1 MPPRQM
7 RQSKQGKGTMGSML
21 RLVTLVF
28 ACLLWVSSA
37 AGESSR
43 PLVGHVMALL
53 AVFEEADVLPP
64 ETSPEANALIHAL
77 VQTQA
82 ALTKS
87 TNPATRR
94 WFADAL
100 RRSGARETEPDPREG
115 LTSRALEAIVTYA
128 ETHPPTAR
136 PDVMAGLREFNVSP
150 ADLDLMT
157 RVYRPA
163 PDRFP
168 STGRN
173 IHASCGDQPRGLPCP

>member
-7 RQSKQGKGTMGSML
+7 RQSEQGKGTMGSML

-53 AVFEEADVLPP
+53 AVFEEAAVLPP

-77 VQTQA
+77 IQTQA

-87 TNPATRR
+87 TNPATQS

-100 RRSGARETEPDPREG
+100 RRGEAREAAPDPREG
-115 LTSRALEAIVTYA
+115 RTPRTLEAIVTYA
-128 ETHPPTAR
+128 QTHPPTA
-136 PDVMAGLREFNVSP
+136 PPGAMAGPRGFNVSTAPVASRASAYPP
-150 ADLDLMT
+150 ASA
-157 RVYRPA
+157 RP
-163 PDRFP
+163 
-168 STGRN
+168 
-173 IHASCGDQPRGLPCP
+173 HATER